1 MSRLVKMDVHLK
13 DVEKR
18 SGFQRSSHP
27 RRRCGMKP
35 KDECR

>member
-27 RRRCGMKP
+27 DVVVG
-35 KDECR
+35 